1 MEKIDRR
8 LMLRRT
14 AATIAVVT
22 VAGPAAAYSQDS
34 QPREAPPMP
43 TFRSPMINL
52 YSKDLPRAV
61 AFYQHLGFVE
71 TFRTPAQG
79 DPVHIELSLGSFIL
93 GIASVEAAREMHGL
107 RPQGEGR
114 WIEVVLWTD
123 DTDAA
128 VTALTANGAP
138 LLSPAHDFLDGRLR
152 SAWIADPDGNPVQL
166 VQRKD

>member
-1 MEKIDRR
+1 
-8 LMLRRT
+8 
-14 AATIAVVT
+14 
-22 VAGPAAAYSQDS
+22 
-34 QPREAPPMP
+34 
-43 TFRSPMINL
+43 MINL

-61 AFYQHLGFVE
+61 SFYQHLGFVE

-79 DPVHIELSLGSFIL
+79 DPAHIELTLDSFIL
-93 GIASVEAAREMHGL
+93 GIATIEAARETHGL

-128 VTALTANGAP
+128 VTALTAKGAS

-152 SAWIADPDGNPVQL
+152 SAWITDPDGNPVQL
-166 VQRKD
+166 VQRRV